1 MLTWMQRHKKWLV
14 ITIWISVIA
23 FVGAGFVGWGSY
35 QYGSSSGSVAVVG
48 DRKISVDEYQREY
61 SSLYRQYSQVYGNK
75 FNQEM
80 AKKIGLPDAALSL
93 TIQKNLILSY
103 ADDLG
108 LLVTDKDIAKEL
120 VQMPSFIKDGKFDKE
135 LYVKVLS
142 QNGTTPVAY
151 EKSLKRDLLLQKV
164 ESLLDF
170 TPTANEVNNLAKLLF
185 AQDDVSIKILDP
197 KSIKIDL
204 TDEKLKEYWTI
215 NKIKYLSTDSYD
227 LEISKL
233 PLKIITPSEDE
244 LKEHYA
250 KFKTDYKKEDGKLKT
265 FDEAKDDMIKVIS
278 LKESKKDAL
287 KKYLA
292 LKKDEIKFDE
302 TKTIYEDKLPFS
314 AENINEI
321 KTSKLGIVLKPFE
334 DKDGFTIVKV
344 IKKNDPKPLS
354 YELSKDMVKAD
365 YLDIKRREEMKVL
378 VTNELKNFTGEDLGF
393 VNRASINKIKGLNSN
408 EAYTFLN
415 KLFTT
420 SEKEGKIEVGGKV
433 VVYKVNSSK
442 LADNITKEENSSVND
457 ILSKLERTELMN
469 NLINNL
475 KSKYEVI
482 SSSDSKE

>member
-14 ITIWISVIA
+14 ITIWISTIA
-23 FVGAGFVGWGSY
+23 FVGAGFVGWGNY
-35 QYGSSSGSVAVVG
+35 QYGKSSGSVAVVG

-80 AKKIGLPDAALSL
+80 AKRIGLPDAALSL

-120 VQMPSFIKDGKFDKE
+120 FQMPAFIKDGKFDKE

-164 ESLLDF
+164 ESLLNF
-170 TPTANEVNNLAKLLF
+170 TPQANEVNNLAKLLF
-185 AQDDVSIKILDP
+185 SQDDVSIKLFDP
-197 KSIKIDL
+197 KSIKVDV
-204 TDEKLKEYWTI
+204 TDEKLKEYWST

-233 PLKIITPSEDE
+233 SLKIITPSEDE

-287 KKYLA
+287 RKYLA
-292 LKKDEIKFDE
+292 LKKGETKFDE

-321 KTSKLGIVLKPFE
+321 KTSKPGVVLKPFE

-344 IKKNDPKPLS
+344 LKKNDPKPLS

-365 YLDIKRREEMKVL
+365 YIDIKRSERMKVL
-378 VTNELKNFTGEDLGF
+378 VANELKNFTGEDLGF
-393 VNRASINKIKGLNSN
+393 VSRKSIDKIKGLNAN
-408 EAYTFLN
+408 EAYSFLS
-415 KLFTT
+415 KLFIAK
-420 SEKEGKIEVGGKV
+420 EKEGSIDINGKV
-433 VVYKVNSSK
+433 IVYKVNSSK
-442 LADNITKEENSSVND
+442 LADNITKEEESSVND
-457 ILSKLERTELMN
+457 ILVKLERTELMN